1 VKDFQSVLERVKFY
15 DTGFLIMVNEEN
27 GLVMNNPY
35 DIDSVYY
42 IFDSDITGLNQAH
55 WNQIKNEENQESILS
70 IFNIRG
76 EEILI
81 IRNFL

>member
-1 VKDFQSVLERVKFY
+1 LVKDFQSVLERVKFY

-55 WNQIKNEENQESILS
+55 WN
-70 IFNIRG
+70 
-76 EEILI
+76 
-81 IRNFL
+81 